1 MGSDSRHNATHGA
14 KPSAMTEPSDADLV
28 DRFQRGDRAAFA
40 ALVRRWEGFL
50 LRVAARVTGDV
61 NEAEEVRQ
69 TVFLR
74 LVESPG
80 IVRQPDRFAAWL
92 RRAAVNEAIGAVR
105 RRNRRAGALAR
116 FRARSSVP
124 EACHPADALAA
135 DEEAARLAAALARF
149 RPEERALLSL
159 RFDEGLTFA
168 EIAAALGRP
177 ASTIKSRAAKLV
189 ARLRGLLDH
198 PDG

>member
-1 MGSDSRHNATHGA
+1 VASVTIE
-14 KPSAMTEPSDADLV
+14 TTDAELV
-28 DRFQRGDRAAFA
+28 GRFQRGDRLAFA
-40 ALVRRWEGFL
+40 VLVRRWEGFL

-69 TVFLR
+69 AVFLR

-105 RRNRRAGALAR
+105 RRDRRVRATSRL
-116 FRARSSVP
+116 RARMLVP
-124 EACHPADALAA
+124 EARNPADALAA
-135 DEEAARLAAALARF
+135 DDEAARLAAALARF
-149 RPEERALLSL
+149 RPDERALLSL

-177 ASTIKSRAAKLV
+177 ATTIKSRVARLV
-189 ARLRGLLDH
+189 ARLRTLLDD
-198 PDG
+198 PEG